1 MASTGT
7 TTMAIARAVI
17 MAMAVAP
24 ARSMV
29 IKMKVMAM
37 NAEAMAV
44 MRAATTGAVKT
55 MMAKVA
61 TERVVMPRVEEAEVV
76 QERATGMASEVEAMA
91 ARVVAGRGMYWA
103 EGGQGGDEDD
113 GESASGSNKMAKVQ
127 MLCT

>member
-1 MASTGT
+1 MVMASTRT

-37 NAEAMAV
+37 NAEAMA
-44 MRAATTGAVKT
+44 
-55 MMAKVA
+55 
-61 TERVVMPRVEEAEVV
+61 
-76 QERATGMASEVEAMA
+76 
-91 ARVVAGRGMYWA
+91 ARVVADRSMYWA

-113 GESASGSNKMAKVQ
+113 GESASGSNKMAKMQ

>member
-1 MASTGT
+1 MVMASTGT

-29 IKMKVMAM
+29 IKMKAMAM
-37 NAEAMAV
+37 NAEAMA
-44 MRAATTGAVKT
+44 
-55 MMAKVA
+55 
-61 TERVVMPRVEEAEVV
+61 E
-76 QERATGMASEVEAMA
+76 
-91 ARVVAGRGMYWA
+91 RVVAGRSVYWA
-103 EGGQGGDEDD
+103 ECGQGGDRDG

>member
-1 MASTGT
+1 
-7 TTMAIARAVI
+7 MAIARAVI

-103 EGGQGGDEDD
+103 EGGQGGDGDD
-113 GESASGSNKMAKVQ
+113 GESASGSNKMARMQ